1 MAAPRS
7 QPRSVR
13 LDRAGQ
19 GWKNIESVPDNRGG
33 THELD
38 SLMTLITG
46 GDQQAFA
53 RFYDQT
59 SHRVYGLVLRV
70 LRDRVMSEEV
80 TQEVFFEIWRKA
92 PQFDRNRGAAL
103 SWIMT
108 IAHRR
113 AVDRVR
119 KEARHARGHPAL
131 PDTDFDVV
139 VETVE
144 ASLDHRRVRKAL
156 DTLSP
161 LQREVVVLAYYTGYT
176 YRQVA
181 EHLDI
186 PLGTMKTRM
195 RDGLLR
201 LRATLEGTQ

>member
-7 QPRSVR
+7 QPRRVR

-19 GWKNIESVPDNRGG
+19 GWKNIESVPDTGRGAR
-33 THELD
+33 ELD
-38 SLMTLITG
+38 GLMVLISS

-53 RFYDQT
+53 RLYDQT
-59 SHRVYGLVLRV
+59 SRRVFGLVLRV

-80 TQEVFFEIWRKA
+80 VQEVFFEIWRKA
-92 PQFDRNRGAAL
+92 PQFDPARGATL
-103 SWIMT
+103 NWMMT

-131 PDTDFDVV
+131 PDTEFDVV
-139 VETVE
+139 AETVE
-144 ASLDHRRVRKAL
+144 ASMDHRRVRKAL
-156 DTLSP
+156 ATLSP
-161 LQREVVVLAYYTGYT
+161 IQREVVVLAYYTGYT

-181 EHLDI
+181 EH
-186 PLGTMKTRM
+186 
-195 RDGLLR
+195 
-201 LRATLEGTQ
+201 

>member
-7 QPRSVR
+7 QPRRIR

-19 GWKNIESVPDNRGG
+19 RWKNIESVPDNGRG
-33 THELD
+33 TQKLD
-38 SLMTLITG
+38 DLMVLITS

-53 RFYDQT
+53 RLYDQT
-59 SHRVYGLVLRV
+59 SRRVYGLVLRV

-92 PQFDRNRGAAL
+92 PQFDRARGATL

-119 KEARHARGHPAL
+119 KEARYARGHPAL

-139 VETVE
+139 AETVE

-156 DTLSP
+156 GALSP
-161 LQREVVVLAYYTGYT
+161 VQREVVVLAYYAGYT

-201 LRATLEGTQ
+201 LRSALDGML